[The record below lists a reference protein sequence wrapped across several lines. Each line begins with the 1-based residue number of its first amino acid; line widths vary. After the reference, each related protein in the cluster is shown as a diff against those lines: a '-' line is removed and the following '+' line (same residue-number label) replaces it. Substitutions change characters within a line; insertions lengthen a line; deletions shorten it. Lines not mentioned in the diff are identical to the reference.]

1 MPIPRGTKAG
11 TIQITYHCQICDER
25 KPSDKF
31 EIQLAGIKC
40 IDCQIQPKR
49 KEHIFDDGIEK
60 KHRYQCDEW
69 RDLSN
74 FAKKF

>member
-11 TIQITYHCQICDER
+11 TILLTYHCQICDER

-31 EIQLAGIKC
+31 EIHLAGIKC

-49 KEHIFDDGIEK
+49 KEHL
-60 KHRYQCDEW
+60 R
-69 RDLSN
+69 
-74 FAKKF
+74 